1 MALRLRNP
9 RACAPGR
16 PTAAVVVTATVARV
30 APASTTA
37 LLRCDE
43 RGSASSSARPCRR
56 PALVRAGAA
65 APQKAPYGAAPSFAA
80 ATPAVSAGA
89 SSTEPTVE
97 ELMDPSAPV
106 LREDTP
112 IRDAARLFLT
122 SGCQSAPVV
131 DASGA
136 LVGVLSESDL
146 ILKSAAVPDAHWLL
160 PPVYVGVLDA
170 TFSLRDE
177 AAWRGEV
184 EKILARDVGHAMTRG
199 GGKAGKGGGKADKGK
214 GSGGALLITAAP
226 HEAVG
231 TAAGRMAHH
240 RVNMLPVVD
249 GGGRVVGTLT
259 RHDVLRG
266 LYATQNPLL

>member
-1 MALRLRNP
+1 MIAAPRVPLMAARSTAIIP
-9 RACAPGR
+9 RAPR
-16 PTAAVVVTATVARV
+16 DAT
-30 APASTTA
+30 T
-37 LLRCDE
+37 
-43 RGSASSSARPCRR
+43 
-56 PALVRAGAA
+56 VRAN
-65 APQKAPYGAAPSFAA
+65 APRASPYGAAPSFPAA
-80 ATPAVSAGA
+80 STPRAAGADASA

-97 ELMDPSAPV
+97 ELMDPNAPV

-112 IRDAARLFLT
+112 LRDAARLFLQSNT
-122 SGCQSAPVV
+122 QSAPVV
-131 DASGA
+131 DSSGA

-146 ILKSAAVPDAHWLL
+146 ILKSSAVPEDHWLL
-160 PPVYVGVLDA
+160 PPVYIGVLDA
-170 TFSLRDE
+170 TLSLRDE

-199 GGKAGKGGGKADKGK
+199 GGKAGKGGGKAASKGQQ
-214 GSGGALLITAAP
+214 ALITAAP

-231 TAAGRMAHH
+231 VAAGRMAHH

-249 GGGRVVGTLT
+249 GEGRVVGTLT